1 VKKRDT
7 GYAFLTLP
15 GHAVFI
21 GQADLMSISPL
32 FEILVIIVKLSGCSK
47 NIILVKK

>member
-32 FEILVIIVKLSGCSK
+32 FEILVIIVKLSGSK
-47 NIILVKK
+47 NIILVKN